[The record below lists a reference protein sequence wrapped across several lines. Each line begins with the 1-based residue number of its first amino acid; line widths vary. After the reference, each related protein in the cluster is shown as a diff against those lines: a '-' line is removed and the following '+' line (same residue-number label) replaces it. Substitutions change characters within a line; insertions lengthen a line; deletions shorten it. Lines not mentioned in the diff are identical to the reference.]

1 MNQPT
6 LSVIPMH
13 KAIASGRSVTLDILV
28 KIEPPAVEVN
38 TDRPPLNLGFVVDRS
53 GSMSGDKIEY
63 ARQAI
68 AYAVQQLL
76 PSDRLSLT
84 LFDTNVETKI
94 PSTLATDKQKI
105 LDIVRRIRT
114 GSSTALYD
122 GWVNGGNQVKNYLN
136 PEHLNR
142 VILLSDGL
150 ANVGETNPDAIST
163 EVHNMMQKG
172 ITSSAFGVGDDYDED
187 MLEAMARSG
196 DGNFFHIDS
205 PDQLPEIFEVELQG
219 LLASLGKSVKLAL
232 LPLQGT
238 VLSQVLNDLEQDEE
252 GAIKLPNL
260 TVGNTL
266 KVVLRLRIPA
276 LTESSDV
283 LNLKLSWQSIED
295 NVSQI
300 VEGNLR
306 LEVVSA
312 EQMSEFPANP
322 EVQEQVALLM
332 AARARQ
338 EAIDFGDRG
347 DWQEAIRSLKS
358 SSAMLENMES
368 TAAIADELTNLNEL
382 TSSYESGDY
391 KGSRKRAM
399 SEKYQMNRSRPSSY
413 GKKRPE

>member
-1 MNQPT
+1 
-6 LSVIPMH
+6 
-13 KAIASGRSVTLDILV
+13 
-28 KIEPPAVEVN
+28 
-38 TDRPPLNLGFVVDRS
+38 
-53 GSMSGDKIEY
+53 
-63 ARQAI
+63 
-68 AYAVQQLL
+68 
-76 PSDRLSLT
+76 
-84 LFDTNVETKI
+84 
-94 PSTLATDKQKI
+94 
-105 LDIVRRIRT
+105 
-114 GSSTALYD
+114 
-122 GWVNGGNQVKNYLN
+122 
-136 PEHLNR
+136 
-142 VILLSDGL
+142 
-150 ANVGETNPDAIST
+150 
-163 EVHNMMQKG
+163 MMEKG

-219 LLASLGKSVKLAL
+219 LVASLGKSVKLAL

-266 KVVLRLRIPA
+266 KVVLRVRIPA

-283 LNLKLSWQSIED
+283 LNFKLSWQSIED

-300 VEGNLR
+300 LEGNLR
-306 LEVVSA
+306 LEVVGA

-368 TAAIADELTNLNEL
+368 SAAIVDELTNLNEL

-391 KGSRKRAM
+391 RGSRKRAM
-399 SEKYQMNRSRPSSY
+399 SEKYQMNRSRSSSY